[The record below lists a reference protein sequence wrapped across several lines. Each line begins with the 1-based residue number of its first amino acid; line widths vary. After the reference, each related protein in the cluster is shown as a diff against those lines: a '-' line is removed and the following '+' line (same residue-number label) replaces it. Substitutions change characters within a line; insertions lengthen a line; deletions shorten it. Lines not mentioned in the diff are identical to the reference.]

1 MSKFYSG
8 ERSIRG
14 YLNEIEKYYEL
25 MKKYLVHSKNISP
38 HFRPEYYHSVDI
50 IKLKEKQ
57 NDN

>member
-25 MKKYLVHSKNISP
+25 MKKYLVHSKK
-38 HFRPEYYHSVDI
+38 HSTTF
-50 IKLKEKQ
+50 
-57 NDN
+57 